1 MKKQPSLKLLWSVR
15 KQQDRFEL
23 NQSYSRLYYNYATVT
38 YTQNQ
43 FFEVIDP
50 FVLLC
55 CIVNKVHQ
63 IRKYSSNA
71 WWHVSLQIDGLF
83 SIHQVKNYFVE
94 YLTISGFLHE
104 LQNWKKNQTS
114 KNSQKFTKT
123 TKSQNEQNLLEK
135 EKNLVLQFSEFTRL

>member
-1 MKKQPSLKLLWSVR
+1 M
-15 KQQDRFEL
+15 
-23 NQSYSRLYYNYATVT
+23 
-38 YTQNQ
+38 
-43 FFEVIDP
+43 
-50 FVLLC
+50 
-55 CIVNKVHQ
+55 
-63 IRKYSSNA
+63 
-71 WWHVSLQIDGLF
+71 SLQIDGLF

-94 YLTISGFLHE
+94 YLTISGLLHE